1 MWIASGIVHPRVI
14 RVIVYI
20 LLVYVE
26 GVALIGVQVRR
37 IAVRVILHLG
47 GVGVYV
53 RVGDGAGV
61 DLALPLRV
69 VLLTVVKEGG
79 DSLGDRRVY
88 FVLYVGLNV
97 GNYVLK
103 REPLFLGQVLHDR
116 VELEYVAGHV
126 NLDCYVDPLEK
137 VVAEGEEVLE
147 GGYLP
152 RPAVPEDHLEP
163 LYLRLKL

>member
-1 MWIASGIVHPRVI
+1 MRIASGIVHPRVI
-14 RVIVYI
+14 RVVVNI

-37 IAVRVILHLG
+37 IAVRVILHLR

-61 DLALPLRV
+61 DLALPLRI

-79 DSLGDRRVY
+79 NSFCNRRVY
-88 FVLYVGLNV
+88 FVLYVGLDV

-126 NLDCYVDPLEK
+126 NLDCYVNPLEK

-147 GGYLP
+147 GGYLS
-152 RPAVPEDHLEP
+152 RPTVPEDHLEP
-163 LYLRLKL
+163 LYLCLQL

>member
-1 MWIASGIVHPRVI
+1 MRIASRIVHPRVI
-14 RVIVYI
+14 RVVVNI

-37 IAVRVILHLG
+37 IAVRVILHLR

-69 VLLTVVKEGG
+69 VLTVVEEGG
-79 DSLGDRRVY
+79 DSFCNRRVY
-88 FVLYVGLNV
+88 FVLYVGLDV

-126 NLDCYVDPLEK
+126 NLDCYVDAFEE

-163 LYLRLKL
+163 LDLSLQL